1 MPNEIEIGRRERRV
15 QRQTALATI
24 SWKTV
29 ERVDNWRISKYG
41 IVIGCI
47 ASEIVQPVLVSYK
60 T

>member
-24 SWKTV
+24 SRKTV
-29 ERVDNWRISKYG
+29 ESFDNWPISKYG

-47 ASEIVQPVLVSYK
+47 AS
-60 T
+60 